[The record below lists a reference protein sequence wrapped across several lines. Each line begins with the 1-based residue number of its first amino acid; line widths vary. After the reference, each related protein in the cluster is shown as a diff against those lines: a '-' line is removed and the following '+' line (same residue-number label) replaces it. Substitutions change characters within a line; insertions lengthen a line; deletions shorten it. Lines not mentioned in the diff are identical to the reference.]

1 MESRGRMEVKVKRES
16 RVFLQLLTKVIL
28 VSPAYQETLDPQVTR
43 EQLANLERTEK
54 MEIPVNLEP
63 QVPRERLETTEKRAH
78 RAQKATRVQLESPVF
93 LD

>member
-1 MESRGRMEVKVKRES
+1 M
-16 RVFLQLLTKVIL
+16 F
-28 VSPAYQETLDPQVTR
+28 R